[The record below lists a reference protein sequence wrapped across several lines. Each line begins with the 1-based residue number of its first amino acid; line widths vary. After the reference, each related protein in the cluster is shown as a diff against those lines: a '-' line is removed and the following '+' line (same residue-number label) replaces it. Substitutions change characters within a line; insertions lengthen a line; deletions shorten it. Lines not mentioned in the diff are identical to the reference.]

1 MNRNNTRQWL
11 IALMVAVISIT
22 TAYADEKDMGSWSNN
37 PDFNDWTWDGYS
49 LWDGYSYQNYELRTS
64 GEQQGIHIRN
74 AAQLARYAYD
84 MYNYNNS
91 YWDDRHTRDVYLECD
106 IDLNNKYFSITRSNY
121 YIENA
126 TFYGQGH
133 VIRNGY
139 GIDAGS
145 RCALFSDIRGGEI
158 RDLILVNY
166 NLLSP
171 NTTYCGILCAYAED
185 TYTNTYNFPTFRNC
199 RLSNCSTGNET
210 DVTYAGGIVGYAKNV
225 CLYDNAVV
233 NCKVITDGDIAGG
246 IVGYVYIPLEF
257 NPVIR
262 IERNRVVNSTVHATD
277 KDAGGLIGKIEVG
290 DGVDTRVHILHNY
303 VQNCDIEAG
312 NGNFLKGDHVGG
324 LIGACRVRKITASY
338 NYVHA
343 KVISQ
348 RGGCYPGLLAGLVDF
363 CLGKPYDSMAVDFG
377 VSNYLDQEYW
387 LTARV
392 GSLGGQYSDFNN
404 DVLCTTK
411 EMTEFRMN
419 SSGYDY
425 VYKKGAMPQHK
436 DGFASD
442 ITITTVAQL
451 QQLAADVNSGVKTYE
466 GCIVKLGNDL
476 DLSSIASFIPIGTSS
491 YPFMGEF
498 DGCGFTISG
507 LTINRTDYNDTGLF
521 GYIHNAYIHDVIL
534 EAPHVV
540 GGNYYTG
547 ALVGMAQCTSCVSDI
562 WVRPTTTATP
572 YVEGSASTGG
582 IVGRSGYRI
591 LMTNCFFEGT
601 VITRYAGTDAAWA
614 GALAAN
620 VMNGEVRYSAAKA
633 TITRQDNGSLTQGL
647 FGGMT
652 THVEG
657 YGVFAIDRCYAA
669 NGDGSAAIPLVGSPT
684 DKLSLN
690 SCYTGTPQ
698 GANGM
703 ASTLGSEHWYYYQD
717 ANKLPLPITL
727 SKDLPD
733 SDLAHDGGFYFRP
746 NPDAPDTYR
755 AIEYKGNGGSVT
767 IPATVKGK
775 PVTRIDSDVF
785 QGNRTFTS
793 VTISDNITGIG
804 HRAFEGCTALQTLNI
819 NSKSR
824 LHIGRMAFAG
834 CTALTTIN
842 FDCGDFDYTYTD
854 NEGVNDG
861 GYAFSNCTN
870 ITTLSFRGNSNALD
884 GLKGKSAFSGCT
896 NITDIS
902 ADATA
907 NYLTVLTAGYQNKKV
922 GIVGKTTGALHMVI
936 PDANTY
942 FGDKEGHFEI
952 PDRITTLAPGA
963 LDDTPWLTEL
973 TASSSSNLTTI
984 SAPSFQNC
992 DNLKLI
998 DFSECKSL
1006 KSITVNRTAAG
1017 NPFCGV
1023 DDKTF
1028 IYLPSSCSAAQGQKN
1043 VITGNTAAEL
1053 MLTDGYDF
1061 DPKVA
1066 FSFTTATYNS
1076 VLHAGGSAESP
1087 ADKGYTLCLPFA
1099 STLNLSEGGEA
1110 KVYAPSVIEDIEGV
1124 TTVTFSQVQ
1133 GGQMEAYTPYYIVV
1147 SSGGATVV
1155 GQGGSVAQHQTAGT
1169 SVINGA
1175 SYQFKGSTATID
1187 NTTLYDSSKPAYI
1200 LQSDGWW
1207 YKVPSGQP
1215 LAYVGPFRAYF
1226 QATTPD
1232 GAPALVTMFG
1242 GSYNPNEGSGPN
1254 TIEPVVRTI
1263 DSNGTERYFDMNGR
1277 LLNGK
1282 PQKGLYIYNGK
1293 KYTNKLNTLH

>member
-1 MNRNNTRQWL
+1 MERNTSIQWL
-11 IALMVAVISIT
+11 LLLLMAVVGVT
-22 TAYADEKDMGSWSNN
+22 TAYADEKDMGTWRENN
-37 PDFNDWTWDGYS
+37 NFGQNGADMTADGYS
-49 LWDGYSYQNYELRTS
+49 LWDGYSFQNYELRTS
-64 GEQQGIHIRN
+64 GEQQGIHIAN

-84 MYNYNNS
+84 MFNYNNS

-106 IDLNNKYFSITRSNY
+106 IDLNNKYFSILRKNY

-139 GIDAGS
+139 AVDAGG

-166 NLLSP
+166 HLLSP

-199 RLSNCSTGNET
+199 RLSNCSTYNET
-210 DVTYAGGIVGYAKNV
+210 DVTYVGGIVGYAKNV

-233 NCKVITDGDIAGG
+233 NCKVTTEGDIAGG

-303 VQNCDIEAG
+303 VQNCDVEAG
-312 NGNFLKGDHVGG
+312 NGNLLKGDHVGG

-404 DVLCTTK
+404 DELCTTK

-476 DLSSIASFIPIGTSS
+476 DLSSISSFTPIGTSS

-507 LTINRTDYNDTGLF
+507 LTINRTDANDTGLF

-547 ALVGMAQCTSCVSDI
+547 ALVGMAQCTCCVSDI
-562 WVRPTTTATP
+562 WVRPSTTATP

-601 VITRYAGTDAAWA
+601 VITRYAGTDDAWV

-620 VMNGEVRYSAAKA
+620 VMNGEVCYSAAKA
-633 TITRQDNGSLTQGL
+633 TITRQDNGPLKQGL

-652 THVEG
+652 THVDG

-717 ANKLPLPITL
+717 ENKLPLPITL

-733 SDLAHDGGFYFRP
+733 SDLAHDGGFYFLP
-746 NPDAPDTYR
+746 NPDAPDTYH

-767 IPATVKGK
+767 IPATVKGN

-834 CTALTTIN
+834 CPALTTIN
-842 FDCGDFDYTYTD
+842 FDCGEFDYTYTD
-854 NEGVNDG
+854 NEGVTDG

-884 GLKGKSAFSGCT
+884 GLKGKGAFSGCT
-896 NITDIS
+896 SITDIS

-907 NYLTVLTAGYQNKKV
+907 KYLTVLTAGKQNQKA

-952 PDRITTLAPGA
+952 PDRISTLAPGA

-973 TASSSSNLTTI
+973 TALSSLTTI

-998 DFSECKSL
+998 DFSACNYL
-1006 KSITVNRTAAG
+1006 KSITVDRTAAG
-1017 NPFCGV
+1017 NPFYGV
-1023 DDKTF
+1023 SDKTMIF
-1028 IYLPSSCSAAQGQKN
+1028 MPSRPGVTAAQGQKN
-1043 VITGNTAAEL
+1043 VVIGNTATEL
-1053 MLTDGYDF
+1053 AFTDGYDF
-1061 DPKVA
+1061 VPQKD
-1066 FSFTTATYNS
+1066 FTFPSATYDR
-1076 VLHAGGSAESP
+1076 VLN
-1087 ADKGYTLCLPFA
+1087 ADKGYTACLPFPATLVQAGETTA
-1099 STLNLSEGGEA
+1099 SW
-1110 KVYAPSVIEDIEGV
+1110 KVYEPSTIEDVVGV
-1124 TTVTFSQVQ
+1124 TTVTFTEVAN
-1133 GGQMEAYTPYYIVV
+1133 GQMQAYKPYYIVV
-1147 SSGGATVV
+1147 SAGDVAFSCTG
-1155 GQGGSVAQHQTAGT
+1155 GGSITAGT
-1169 SVINGA
+1169 TSGTTTIDGA
-1175 SYQFKGSTATID
+1175 SYQFKGSTATIANYD
-1187 NTTLYDSSKPAYI
+1187 LYDAQKPAYI

-1207 YKVPSGQP
+1207 YKVPQNEP
-1215 LAYVGPFRAYF
+1215 QAYVGPFRAYF

-1232 GAPALVTMFG
+1232 AASSLATMFSD
-1242 GSYNPNEGSGPN
+1242 SYTPGEGSDPVA
-1254 TIEPVVRTI
+1254 IEPVIRTI
-1263 DSNGTERYFDMNGR
+1263 DADGTERVFDLSGR
-1277 LLNGK
+1277 RIDGNM
-1282 PQKGLYIYNGK
+1282 KGIVIRNGK
-1293 KYTNKLNTLH
+1293 KVMNK